1 MRRFLSNFRLQ
12 DSAIKAVGV
21 GSVGTRCA
29 LRLFVGDHSDDV
41 LVLQSK
47 QAEPAVLAPYLNQ
60 PVPMH
65 EGERVVQG
73 QRLMQTASDAFL
85 GWTTTP
91 EGYHLYWRHFRD
103 WKGSVELTRLDS
115 RGLKDYG
122 ALCGWP
128 LAKAHAHHV
137 ELDHRAFVEAIDQG
151 RLSAGY
157 GLGS

>member
-85 GWTTTP
+85 G
-91 EGYHLYWRHFRD
+91 
-103 WKGSVELTRLDS
+103 
-115 RGLKDYG
+115 
-122 ALCGWP
+122 
-128 LAKAHAHHV
+128 
-137 ELDHRAFVEAIDQG
+137 
-151 RLSAGY
+151 
-157 GLGS
+157 